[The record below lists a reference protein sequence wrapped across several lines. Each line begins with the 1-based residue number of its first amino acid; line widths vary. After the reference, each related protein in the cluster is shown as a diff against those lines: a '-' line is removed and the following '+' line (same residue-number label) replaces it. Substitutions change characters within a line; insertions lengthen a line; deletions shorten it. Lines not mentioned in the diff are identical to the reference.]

1 MHGRILPKRQAGGR
15 AKGRC
20 PSEAKRR
27 WWSGASLVL
36 VAPMVAALAVTLT
49 ARGPDADGAETP
61 ALRSIS
67 SRLDGTISTVLI
79 EASEPVAYLTSQ
91 PDPLTVLVDLRNVAP
106 GLLDG
111 KPVIDML
118 APVAAVAVERSTAPD
133 GAPVAR
139 IRVRLDRAAKHR
151 VRSSRN
157 TILVEVERPGAA
169 SATSATLAN
178 TLIKAPAASLA
189 SAPVMRAAEKRA
201 AATELKSVRFAKVD
215 NGYSVTLVGNGPLL
229 AAKVEEAKDLP
240 ARVLLDFNGVAAG
253 STPAVTN
260 VKAGDIE
267 RVRVATNSREPLIT
281 RVVIDLARK
290 LPYTVEQIGDDLR
303 VLFKRAAET
312 AAAVMPSTAAVTP
325 PTATPIE
332 TPVEKVPVVEPPATA
347 MIPAAATVATAT
359 PPATP
364 AVESPA
370 PAAPVA
376 AAIVGLPVAVTPPT
390 PVTTAPLVVSQA
402 PLPVPMPA
410 SVIAAAQSQAQGS
423 SLANPLQST
432 NAQGQRLFTGDP
444 VTLDF
449 QGADLRAVLR
459 TFAEISNGLNIV
471 IDPSIQGTVDVSLR
485 DVPWDQALD
494 IILRA
499 NKLGYSVDGNIVRI
513 VPLTV
518 LAQENEE
525 RRKLSEAQALA
536 GTLRTLTVPVSYA
549 KAADLVPVIT
559 RSTLS
564 ARGDVQ
570 VDTRTNTL
578 IIRDLADRL
587 TDASE
592 LVRTL
597 DRPQPQV
604 EIEARIV
611 QLNRNSARALGIEW
625 GFNGA
630 VSPALGTSTGLA
642 FPSGGA
648 LSLETG
654 NVNPAAPT
662 GIGLALGSINGA
674 LNLDVS
680 LRALESD
687 GKGRILAT
695 PRVATQ
701 NNVEAEITQGSQI
714 PIQVVSNNTVTVS
727 FKDAA
732 LTLRVTPQIT
742 AANTV
747 IMRIFVEKAAPNYTE
762 TTPAQPV
769 PSIDT
774 QRAVTSVLMADGETT
789 VIGGIY
795 TRQEATVNTRTP
807 FLHRLPLLGW
817 LFKTETNV
825 DDSDE
830 LLIFITPRIA
840 K

>member
-1 MHGRILPKRQAGGR
+1 MHGRMIPRRPAGGR

-20 PSEAKRR
+20 PSEENPRR
-27 WWSGASLVL
+27 RSRASLVF
-36 VAPMVAALAVTLT
+36 VAPIVVALAVMLT
-49 ARGPDADGAETP
+49 ASRPAALGGAESP
-61 ALRSIS
+61 ALKSIS
-67 SRLDGTISTVLI
+67 SRLDGTLSTVLI

-91 PDPLTVLVDLRNVAP
+91 PDPLTVLVDVRNVNTNA
-106 GLLDG
+106 LDV
-111 KPVIDML
+111 KPIADQL
-118 APVAAVAVERSTAPD
+118 APVSAVAVESATAPD

-139 IRVRLDRAAKHR
+139 VRVGLDRAASYR
-151 VRSSRN
+151 VRAARNMILIEVDRNASSAAGA
-157 TILVEVERPGAA
+157 TGATGKSSAHPLLRPPAV
-169 SATSATLAN
+169 AN
-178 TLIKAPAASLA
+178 APAAAPKTPDAPKA
-189 SAPVMRAAEKRA
+189 SGAVV
-201 AATELKSVRFAKVD
+201 ATQLRSVRYAQVE
-215 NGYSVTLVGNGPLL
+215 NGYSVTLSGNGPLL
-229 AAKVEEAKDLP
+229 AASVSEAKDLP
-240 ARVLLDFNGVAAG
+240 PRVLLDFHGVAAG
-253 STPAVTN
+253 TAAATTN
-260 VKAGDIE
+260 VGNEDIS
-267 RVRVATNSREPLIT
+267 RIRVATNSRDPLIT
-281 RVVIDLARK
+281 RVVIDLAKK
-290 LPYTVEQIGDDLR
+290 LPYTVEQIGEDLR
-303 VLFKRAAET
+303 VMFRKAVDTVASATGAATAT
-312 AAAVMPSTAAVTP
+312 AASSA
-325 PTATPIE
+325 
-332 TPVEKVPVVEPPATA
+332 PVEIPAEKPVTAVEEKAEPPAA
-347 MIPAAATVATAT
+347 PD
-359 PPATP
+359 
-364 AVESPA
+364 A

-376 AAIVGLPVAVTPPT
+376 PVALAPVALATPAM
-390 PVTTAPLVVSQA
+390 APIAQT

-410 SVIAAAQSQAQGS
+410 SVIAAAAQQP
-423 SLANPLQST
+423 AINTLQQNQN
-432 NAQGQRLFTGDP
+432 NAGQRLFTGDP

-513 VPLTV
+513 VPLSV
-518 LAQENEE
+518 LASENEE
-525 RRKLSEAQALA
+525 RRKLFEAQSLA
-536 GTLRTLTVPVSYA
+536 GELRTLTVPVSYA
-549 KAADLVPVIT
+549 KAAELVGVIT

-564 ARGDVQ
+564 SRGDVQ
-570 VDTRTNTL
+570 VDARTNTL

-587 TDASE
+587 TSATD
-592 LVRTL
+592 LVRAL

-611 QLNRNSARALGIEW
+611 QLNRSSARDLGIQW

-630 VSPALGTSTGLA
+630 VSPQFGTSTGLA
-642 FPSGGA
+642 FPSSTG
-648 LSLETG
+648 LTLETG
-654 NVNPAAPT
+654 GVNNASPSA
-662 GIGLALGSINGA
+662 IGLALGSINGA
-674 LNLDVS
+674 LNLDVT
-680 LRALESD
+680 LRALEND

-714 PIQVVSNNTVTVS
+714 PIQVVSNNTVTVQ

-762 TTPAQPV
+762 TTQTQPI

-774 QRAVTSVLMADGETT
+774 QRAVTTVLMDDGETT

-795 TRQEATVNTRTP
+795 TRTESTVNTRTP
-807 FLHRLPLLGW
+807 ILHRLPLLGW
-817 LFKTETNV
+817 LFKTESV
-825 DDSDE
+825 GDRSDE

>member
-1 MHGRILPKRQAGGR
+1 MHGRISR
-15 AKGRC
+15 
-20 PSEAKRR
+20 
-27 WWSGASLVL
+27 LVL
-36 VAPMVAALAVTLT
+36 VTPVVAALAMTVM
-49 ARGPDADGAETP
+49 ASRPAAIGGAETP
-61 ALRSIS
+61 ALKSIS
-67 SRLDGTISTVLI
+67 SRLDGAVSTLLI

-91 PDPLTVLVDLRNVAP
+91 PDPLTVLVDLRNVSAA
-106 GLLDG
+106 GLDG
-111 KPVIDML
+111 TPAAGLL
-118 APVAAVAVERSTAPD
+118 APVSAVGIERAIAPD

-139 IRVRLDRAAKHR
+139 VRVRLDREAKHR

-157 TILVEVERPGAA
+157 TILVEIDR
-169 SATSATLAN
+169 SSSSSF
-178 TLIKAPAASLA
+178 APARSMAPTI
-189 SAPVMRAAEKRA
+189 APVAPKPARMTAAESRRSASDDGRAPSDAVEKRA
-201 AATELKSVRFAKVD
+201 PATALRAVKFAKMD
-215 NGYSVTLVGNGPLL
+215 DGFSVTLAGNGPLL
-229 AAKVEEAKDLP
+229 AANIAEAKDLP
-240 ARVLLDFNGVAAG
+240 PRVLLDFHGVAAG
-253 STPAVTN
+253 SAPAVTN
-260 VKAGDIE
+260 VKNDDVDRI
-267 RVRVATNSREPLIT
+267 RVATNSREPLIT

-290 LPYTVEQIGDDLR
+290 LPYTVEQIGEDLR
-303 VLFKRAAET
+303 VMFHRAVDS
-312 AAAVMPSTAAVTP
+312 AAAVIAPAAQIEEPVVAAP
-325 PTATPIE
+325 VPE
-332 TPVEKVPVVEPPATA
+332 TPVTPEPAPVVTATA
-347 MIPAAATVATAT
+347 PET
-359 PPATP
+359 
-364 AVESPA
+364 

-376 AAIVGLPVAVTPPT
+376 PVAPIALAPGSQGALPVA
-390 PVTTAPLVVSQA
+390 
-402 PLPVPMPA
+402 LP
-410 SVIAAAQSQAQGS
+410 SVISAAAQ
-423 SLANPLQST
+423 QST
-432 NAQGQRLFTGDP
+432 LPPMSGQPAGQRQFTGDP

-459 TFAEISNGLNIV
+459 TFAEISNGLNII

-499 NKLGYSVDGNIVRI
+499 NKLGYSVEGNIVRI
-513 VPLTV
+513 VPLNV

-536 GTLRTLTVPVSYA
+536 GELRTLTVPVSYA

-564 ARGDVQ
+564 SRGDVQ
-570 VDTRTNTL
+570 VDPRTNTL
-578 IIRDLADRL
+578 IIRDLAERIQSAADL
-587 TDASE
+587 I
-592 LVRTL
+592 RTL

-611 QLNRNSARALGIEW
+611 QLNRNSARELGISW
-625 GFNGA
+625 GFNGNID
-630 VSPALGTSTGLA
+630 PQFGTSTGLA
-642 FPSGGA
+642 FPSSAGLTA
-648 LSLETG
+648 STG
-654 NVNPAAPT
+654 NVNGANSNA
-662 GIGLALGSINGA
+662 IGLALGSINGA
-674 LNLDVS
+674 LNLDVN

-714 PIQVVSNNTVTVS
+714 PIQTVSNNTVTVS

-742 AANTV
+742 ASGTV
-747 IMRIFVEKAAPNYTE
+747 IMRIFVEKAAPNYTQ

-774 QRAVTSVLMADGETT
+774 QRAVTTVLMGDGETT

-795 TRQEATVNTRTP
+795 TREESNSYTRTP
-807 FLHRLPLLGW
+807 FLHRVPLLGW
-817 LFKTETNV
+817 LFKTESRL

>member
-1 MHGRILPKRQAGGR
+1 MHGRISR
-15 AKGRC
+15 
-20 PSEAKRR
+20 
-27 WWSGASLVL
+27 LVL
-36 VAPMVAALAVTLT
+36 VAPIVAGLAVMLT
-49 ARGPDADGAETP
+49 ASRTAAYWTAETP
-61 ALRSIS
+61 ALKSIS
-67 SRLDGTISTVLI
+67 SRLDGALSTVLI

-91 PDPLTVLVDLRNVAP
+91 PDPLTVLVDLRNVNAN
-106 GLLDG
+106 GLDT
-111 KPVIDML
+111 KPFADML
-118 APVAAVAVERSTAPD
+118 APVSAVRVESASAPD
-133 GAPVAR
+133 GSPVAR
-139 IRVRLDRAAKHR
+139 VRVRLDRAVKHR

-157 TILVEVERPGAA
+157 TILVEVDRNAA
-169 SATSATLAN
+169 SNLAN
-178 TLIKAPAASLA
+178 SKAPTF
-189 SAPVMRAAEKRA
+189 APVAPKVTAAPAQRAANTPATTPAANRAEKRPSTPLGAGLSTVEGRA

-215 NGYSVTLVGNGPLL
+215 DGFSVTLAGNGPLL
-229 AAKVEEAKDLP
+229 AAKVEEVKDLP
-240 ARVLLDFNGVAAG
+240 PRVLLDFHGVATG
-253 STPAVTN
+253 SAPAITN
-260 VKAGDIE
+260 IKNEDVDRI
-267 RVRVATNSREPLIT
+267 RVATNSREPLIT

-290 LPYTVEQIGDDLR
+290 LPYTVEQIGDELR
-303 VLFKRAAET
+303 VMFKRAVETLAGASSAPAAPSGSSATEPGTPAEVP
-312 AAAVMPSTAAVTP
+312 AD
-325 PTATPIE
+325 
-332 TPVEKVPVVEPPATA
+332 KPVVVANETTTEPVP
-347 MIPAAATVATAT
+347 
-359 PPATP
+359 
-364 AVESPA
+364 
-370 PAAPVA
+370 APVA
-376 AAIVGLPVAVTPPT
+376 AAAAPAAPSAPVAAVA
-390 PVTTAPLVVSQA
+390 PVAPAITAPISQT
-402 PLPVPMPA
+402 PLPVPTPQGI
-410 SVIAAAQSQAQGS
+410 VAAAAPQQPTGVGQLPPMSGQ
-423 SLANPLQST
+423 T
-432 NAQGQRLFTGDP
+432 GQRQFTGDP

-459 TFAEISNGLNIV
+459 TFAEISNGLNII
-471 IDPSIQGTVDVSLR
+471 IDPSIQGTVDVSLK

-499 NKLGYSVDGNIVRI
+499 NKLGYSVEGNIVRI
-513 VPLTV
+513 VPLNV

-536 GTLRTLTVPVSYA
+536 GELRTLTVPVSYA

-587 TDASE
+587 QAAAD

-611 QLNRNSARALGIEW
+611 QLNRNSARELGISW
-625 GFNGA
+625 GFNGR
-630 VSPALGTSTGLA
+630 VDPSLGTSTGLA
-642 FPSGGA
+642 FPSSAGLTADTGG
-648 LSLETG
+648 
-654 NVNPAAPT
+654 VNLANPS

-674 LNLDVS
+674 LNLDVN

-687 GKGRILAT
+687 GKGRILST
-695 PRVATQ
+695 PRVVTQ

-714 PIQVVSNNTVTVS
+714 PIQVVSNNTVTVT

-732 LTLRVTPQIT
+732 LILRVTPQIT
-742 AANTV
+742 ASNTV
-747 IMRIFVEKAAPNYTE
+747 IMRIFVEKAAPNYTQ
-762 TTPAQPV
+762 TSPAQPV

-795 TRQEATVNTRTP
+795 TREESDTNVRTP
-807 FLHRLPLLGW
+807 FLHRVPLLGW
-817 LFKTETNV
+817 LFKTDRRV

>member
-1 MHGRILPKRQAGGR
+1 MHGRNRPTHHAGGG
-15 AKGRC
+15 AKQRC
-20 PSEAKRR
+20 
-27 WWSGASLVL
+27 LVL
-36 VAPMVAALAVTLT
+36 VAPIMVALAVTLT
-49 ARGPDADGAETP
+49 ASRPTALSGAEIP
-61 ALRSIS
+61 ALKSIS
-67 SRLDGTISTVLI
+67 SRLDGAISTVLI

-91 PDPLTVLVDLRNVAP
+91 PDPLTVLVDLRNVNAATLDSRAIA
-106 GLLDG
+106 GL
-111 KPVIDML
+111 L
-118 APVAAVAVERSTAPD
+118 APVSGVGVESATAPD

-139 IRVRLDRAAKHR
+139 VRMRLDRAAQHR

-157 TILVEVERPGAA
+157 TILVEFTGATGA
-169 SATSATLAN
+169 SRATAVLPELVKSPFAATPAPVA
-178 TLIKAPAASLA
+178 KAPEKVAI
-189 SAPVMRAAEKRA
+189 PVAEKRA
-201 AATELKSVRFAKVD
+201 PATQLRSVRVSKID
-215 NGYSVTLVGNGPLL
+215 NGYAITLAGNGSLV
-229 AAKVEEAKDLP
+229 ATRIEEAKDLP
-240 ARVLLDFNGVAAG
+240 ARVLLDFHDVSAG
-253 STPAVTN
+253 TAPAITT
-260 VKAGDIE
+260 VKNNDIE
-267 RVRVATNSREPLIT
+267 RIRVATNSREPLIT

-290 LPYTVEQIGDDLR
+290 IPYTVEQIGDDLR
-303 VLFKRAAET
+303 VLFKRAVDT
-312 AAAVMPSTAAVTP
+312 AAAVVTAVAATPIDPPIERAPVMEPAVTP
-325 PTATPIE
+325 ETLPTAVVPAGAPLVTP
-332 TPVEKVPVVEPPATA
+332 
-347 MIPAAATVATAT
+347 
-359 PPATP
+359 
-364 AVESPA
+364 S
-370 PAAPVA
+370 APVA
-376 AAIVGLPVAVTPPT
+376 AVMAAPAAAPPVL
-390 PVTTAPLVVSQA
+390 APLPLNISQA
-402 PLPVPMPA
+402 PLPVSTPV
-410 SVIAAAQSQAQGS
+410 SLLAAAQAQAQP
-423 SLANPLQST
+423 ARPLQPT
-432 NAQGQRLFTGDP
+432 QNALGQRQFTGDP

-471 IDPSIQGTVDVSLR
+471 IDPSIQGTVDVSLH

-499 NKLGYSVDGNIVRI
+499 NKLGYAVDGNIVRI

-536 GTLRTLTVPVSYA
+536 GELRTLTVPVSYA
-549 KAADLVPVIT
+549 KAADLVSVIT

-570 VDTRTNTL
+570 VDARTNTL
-578 IIRDLADRL
+578 IIRDLAERL
-587 TDASE
+587 TAATD

-611 QLNRNSARALGIEW
+611 QLNRSSARDLGIQW
-625 GFNGA
+625 GFNGR
-630 VSPALGTSTGLA
+630 VDPALGTSTGLA
-642 FPSGGA
+642 FPSSANLQTSTGGVDNA
-648 LSLETG
+648 S
-654 NVNPAAPT
+654 PSA
-662 GIGLALGSINGA
+662 ISLALGSINGA

-714 PIQVVSNNTVTVS
+714 PIQVVSNNTVTVQ

-742 AANTV
+742 ASNTV
-747 IMRIFVEKAAPNYTE
+747 IMRIFVEKAAPNYTQ
-762 TTPAQPV
+762 TTPEQPI

-774 QRAVTSVLMADGETT
+774 QRAVTTVLMDDGETT

-795 TRQEATVNTRTP
+795 TREEAEVNGRTP
-807 FLHRLPLLGW
+807 FLHRVPLLGW
-817 LFKTETNV
+817 LFKTERRI